1 MRAGK
6 PRRSAIMMMNLNT
19 SLMTQP
25 LVTAWYWRRL
35 PSAGKSCSCRAT
47 TSPTLFALIPS
58 RLKSSG
64 VRLVSKEARP
74 ACTSNELGIFCCNIS
89 IFYLVSHQVG
99 DCDVLLPVLSK
110 LGPMLADPSIKWLWV
125 VFNFRSNPKL
135 AQKIYFCKICFWYF
149 SEEKSLCSHL
159 QINVVILLVRVVE
172 QSTIN
177 QGGKNYRS
185 KALKK
190 SIHHRIPSRD
200 SQLHWL
206 F

>member
-74 ACTSNELGIFCCNIS
+74 ACTSSELGIFCCNIS

-99 DCDVLLPVLSK
+99 YCDLLLPVLSK
-110 LGPMLADPSIKWLWV
+110 LGPMLADPSIIGSFSISGQILNWLRKFISV
-125 VFNFRSNPKL
+125 KFAFGT
-135 AQKIYFCKICFWYF
+135 F
-149 SEEKSLCSHL
+149 
-159 QINVVILLVRVVE
+159 
-172 QSTIN
+172 
-177 QGGKNYRS
+177 
-185 KALKK
+185 LKK
-190 SIHHRIPSRD
+190 N
-200 SQLHWL
+200 L
-206 F
+206 FVHICR